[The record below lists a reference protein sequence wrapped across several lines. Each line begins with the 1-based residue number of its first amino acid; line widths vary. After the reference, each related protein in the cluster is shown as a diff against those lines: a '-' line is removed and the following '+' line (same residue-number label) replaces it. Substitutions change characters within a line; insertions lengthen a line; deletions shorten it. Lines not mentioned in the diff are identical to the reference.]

1 MYIKEHFMKT
11 TFCLSFLILYYS
23 FMYTMPG
30 CGKVDKRHEGYP
42 ASQSS
47 NPSLTNF
54 SHFVSFL
61 LFTSQNKIK
70 FLGKKTFNCQ
80 ALEQQCPFLG

>member
-1 MYIKEHFMKT
+1 MKT

-30 CGKVDKRHEGYP
+30 CGNVDKRHEGYP

-47 NPSLTNF
+47 NPSLKTPHTLFASFSSPHTTKLNF
-54 SHFVSFL
+54 L
-61 LFTSQNKIK
+61 E
-70 FLGKKTFNCQ
+70 KKTFNCQ
-80 ALEQQCPFLG
+80 ALEHQSHLLG